1 MTYAVTRARDVNSEV
16 KWDDTRNTWKRAA
29 SPAAE
34 MVLLI
39 LRTQRGR
46 CLVDPDM
53 GVDWA
58 KVDKLRTDASATA
71 NAIIAAVLAP
81 LVSDGKIS
89 ELAVRADV
97 YPARG
102 MIAFDVSFVDVQ
114 LRTRERVTGEA

>member
-16 KWDDTRNTWKRAA
+16 KWDSARNTWKRAT

-71 NAIIAAVLAP
+71 NAIITAALAP

-89 ELAVRADV
+89 ELSVRADV
-97 YPARG
+97 YPVRG

>member
-1 MTYAVTRARDVNSEV
+1 
-16 KWDDTRNTWKRAA
+16 
-29 SPAAE
+29 

-71 NAIIAAVLAP
+71 NAIITAALAP

-89 ELAVRADV
+89 ELAVRAGRV
-97 YPARG
+97 PGAR
-102 MIAFDVSFVDVQ
+102 DD
-114 LRTRERVTGEA
+114 RVRRVALWTCG

>member
-16 KWDDTRNTWKRAA
+16 KWDDTRNTWKRAS

>member
-16 KWDDTRNTWKRAA
+16 KWDDTRNTWKRAS

-39 LRTQRGR
+39 LRPQRGR

-71 NAIIAAVLAP
+71 VSSPIHPPPTMTTCCDDANACDSASLSP
-81 LVSDGKIS
+81 M
-89 ELAVRADV
+89 R
-97 YPARG
+97 R
-102 MIAFDVSFVDVQ
+102 
-114 LRTRERVTGEA
+114 R

>member
-16 KWDDTRNTWKRAA
+16 KWDSARNTWKRDT

-39 LRTQRGR
+39 LRQQRGR
-46 CLVDPDM
+46 CLGDPDM
-53 GVDWA
+53 GGDWS

-71 NAIIAAVLAP
+71 NAIITAALAP

-89 ELAVRADV
+89 DLAVRADV
-97 YPARG
+97 YPVRG
-102 MIAFDVSFVDVQ
+102 LIAFDVSFVDVQ
-114 LRTRERVTGEA
+114 LRTHARVTGEA